1 MEIITIWMIM
11 VLVILTTATE
21 PGRMRMGIVIQ
32 NKRRDAA
39 ESFFKKVS
47 GCVPFSGY
55 GNVVFGFFSQTPFF
69 VLKTGKN
76 PQWNKSQC
84 CVNIEENCYCL
95 LVTQNRRKDGCLMG
109 IYLNPGNNKFKR
121 AVNSDIYVDKTGL
134 IKYTNSIVDTLQ
146 SCVCVSRPRRF
157 GKSMAADMLTAYY
170 SKGCDSR
177 ELFSGLEIAKDESFE
192 EHLNKYDT
200 IFLNMQEFLSR
211 SSNVKE
217 LLERV
222 EGKVI
227 RELKKQYPE
236 VELYDENDL
245 AETMQ
250 DIFAESECPFIVII
264 DEWDCIFREFKHD
277 KAAQEIYLDFLRDL
291 LKDKEYIYLAYMT
304 GILPIKKY
312 GTHSALNMFDEFS
325 MIDPGPLAE
334 YVGFTEKEVEALC
347 QKYQMDINEI
357 KNWYDGYSFEEVES
371 VYSPKS
377 VVSCMRLGKLGN
389 YWNQTETFEALQIY
403 IDMNFEGLRD
413 DILSMI
419 AGETVPV
426 NTRSFTNDMTT
437 FRTEDDVLTLLI
449 HLGYLGYRYADKTV
463 FIPNEEIR
471 SEYVSAIAVSDW
483 GEVSKALK
491 NSADTLQAIW
501 QGREEQVAE
510 GIRQAHFETSHLQ
523 YNDENALSYT
533 ISLALYAARNF
544 YTVHRE
550 LSGGKGFADIVYV
563 PRKRFLDKPALVV
576 ELKWDKNAEGAI
588 QQIKEK
594 EYCRSLEEYKGN
606 LLLVGINYDKKTQVH
621 TCKIEQYR
629 KEESI

>member
-1 MEIITIWMIM
+1 
-11 VLVILTTATE
+11 
-21 PGRMRMGIVIQ
+21 MRL
-32 NKRRDAA
+32 KA
-39 ESFFKKVS
+39 FFKKVS
-47 GCVPFSGY
+47 GCIPFSDCR
-55 GNVVFGFFSQTPFF
+55 NEVFGFFSQTPFF

-227 RELKKQYPE
+227 RELKKQYPD

>member
-1 MEIITIWMIM
+1 MLI
-11 VLVILTTATE
+11 
-21 PGRMRMGIVIQ
+21 GIV
-32 NKRRDAA
+32 K
-39 ESFFKKVS
+39 
-47 GCVPFSGY
+47 
-55 GNVVFGFFSQTPFF
+55 
-69 VLKTGKN
+69 
-76 PQWNKSQC
+76 
-84 CVNIEENCYCL
+84 IEERTAGL
-95 LVTQNRRKDGCLMG
+95 WG
-109 IYLNPGNNKFKR
+109 IYLNPGNNKFRR

-134 IKYTNSIVDTLQ
+134 IKYTNSVVNTLQ

-177 ELFSGLEIAKDESFE
+177 ELFSGLEIACDKSFE

-211 SSNVKE
+211 SSDVQE

-222 EGKVI
+222 ESKVI
-227 RELKKQYPE
+227 RELKKQYPDA
-236 VELYDENDL
+236 ELYDENDL

-250 DIFAESECPFIVII
+250 DIFAEGGCPFVVII

-277 KAAQEIYLDFLRDL
+277 KAAQETYLDFLRDL

-347 QKYQMDINEI
+347 RKYQMDINEI
-357 KNWYDGYSFEEVES
+357 KNWYDGYSFEEIKS
-371 VYSPKS
+371 IYSPKS

-389 YWNQTETFEALQIY
+389 YWSQTETFEALQLY

-449 HLGYLGYRYADKTV
+449 HLGYLGYYYADKTV

-471 SEYVSAIAVSDW
+471 SEYVSAVAVSDW

-491 NSADTLQAIW
+491 NSADTLQAVW
-501 QGREEQVAE
+501 QGREKQVAE
-510 GIRQAHFETSHLQ
+510 GIRRAHFETSHLQ

-550 LSGGKGFADIVYV
+550 FPGGKGFADLVYV
-563 PRKRFLDKPALVV
+563 PRKRFMDKPALVV
-576 ELKWDKNAEGAI
+576 ELKWDKSAEGAI
-588 QQIKEK
+588 KQIKEK

-621 TCKIEQYR
+621 TCKIESCR
-629 KEESI
+629 K

>member
-1 MEIITIWMIM
+1 
-11 VLVILTTATE
+11 
-21 PGRMRMGIVIQ
+21 MG
-32 NKRRDAA
+32 N
-39 ESFFKKVS
+39 
-47 GCVPFSGY
+47 
-55 GNVVFGFFSQTPFF
+55 
-69 VLKTGKN
+69 
-76 PQWNKSQC
+76 
-84 CVNIEENCYCL
+84 
-95 LVTQNRRKDGCLMG
+95 
-109 IYLNPGNNKFKR
+109 YLNPGNEKFR
-121 AVNSDIYVDKTGL
+121 RMIQSEIYVDKTGM
-134 IKYTNSIVDTLQ
+134 IKYTNSVLDTAQ
-146 SCVCVSRPRRF
+146 NYVCVSRPRRF
-157 GKSMAADMLTAYY
+157 GKSMAANMLTAYY
-170 SKGCDSR
+170 SRGCDSKK
-177 ELFSGLEIAKDESFE
+177 LFHSFEIAKDKDFE
-192 EHLNKYDT
+192 KYLNQYNT

-211 SSNVKE
+211 SYNVEK
-217 LLERV
+217 LIERV
-222 EGKVI
+222 KKLVI
-227 RELKKQYPE
+227 RDLKMEYPE
-236 VELYDENDL
+236 VDYFDDTDL
-245 AETMQ
+245 IESMQ
-250 DIFAESECPFIVII
+250 DVYAQTQCPFVVII
-264 DEWDCIFREFKHD
+264 DEWDCIFREYKKD
-277 KAAQEIYLDFLRDL
+277 KEAQEKYLDFLRDL
-291 LKDKEYIYLAYMT
+291 LKDKACIYLSYMT

-325 MIDPGPLAE
+325 MIDPGPLAC
-334 YVGFTEKEVEALC
+334 YVGFTEKEVEKLC
-347 QKYQMDINEI
+347 KQYGMDMEEV
-357 KNWYDGYSFEEVES
+357 KSWYDGYSFDGVPS
-371 VYSPKS
+371 VYSPRS
-377 VVSCMRLGKLGN
+377 VVNSMRFQKISN

>member
-1 MEIITIWMIM
+1 
-11 VLVILTTATE
+11 
-21 PGRMRMGIVIQ
+21 MRL
-32 NKRRDAA
+32 KA
-39 ESFFKKVS
+39 FFKKVS
-47 GCVPFSGY
+47 GCIPFSDCR
-55 GNVVFGFFSQTPFF
+55 NVVFGFFSQTPFF

-84 CVNIEENCYCL
+84 CVNIEENCYCS
-95 LVTQNRRKDGCLMG
+95 LVTQNRRKDGWLMG

-177 ELFSGLEIAKDESFE
+177 ELFSSLEIAKDENFE

-227 RELKKQYPE
+227 RELKKQYPD

-245 AETMQ
+245 AETIQ

>member
-1 MEIITIWMIM
+1 
-11 VLVILTTATE
+11 
-21 PGRMRMGIVIQ
+21 MRL
-32 NKRRDAA
+32 KA
-39 ESFFKKVS
+39 FFKKVS
-47 GCVPFSGY
+47 GCIPFSDCR
-55 GNVVFGFFSQTPFF
+55 NVVFGFFSQTPFF

-84 CVNIEENCYCL
+84 CVNIEENCYCS
-95 LVTQNRRKDGCLMG
+95 LVTQNRRKDGWLMG
-109 IYLNPGNNKFKR
+109 SYLNPGNNKFKR

-134 IKYTNSIVDTLQ
+134 MKYTNSIVDTLQ

-177 ELFSGLEIAKDESFE
+177 ELFSSLEIAKDENFE

-227 RELKKQYPE
+227 RELKKQYPD

-426 NTRSFTNDMTT
+426 NTRCFTNDMTT

-550 LSGGKGFADIVYV
+550 LSGGKGFADIVFV

>member
-1 MEIITIWMIM
+1 
-11 VLVILTTATE
+11 
-21 PGRMRMGIVIQ
+21 MRMGIVIQ

-47 GCVPFSGY
+47 GCIPFSDCR
-55 GNVVFGFFSQTPFF
+55 NVVFGFFSQTPFF

-227 RELKKQYPE
+227 RELKKQYPD

>member
-1 MEIITIWMIM
+1 
-11 VLVILTTATE
+11 
-21 PGRMRMGIVIQ
+21 MRL
-32 NKRRDAA
+32 KA
-39 ESFFKKVS
+39 FFKKVS
-47 GCVPFSGY
+47 GCIPFSDCR
-55 GNVVFGFFSQTPFF
+55 NVVFGFFSQTPFF

-109 IYLNPGNNKFKR
+109 SYLNPGNNKFKR

>member
-1 MEIITIWMIM
+1 
-11 VLVILTTATE
+11 
-21 PGRMRMGIVIQ
+21 MG
-32 NKRRDAA
+32 N
-39 ESFFKKVS
+39 
-47 GCVPFSGY
+47 
-55 GNVVFGFFSQTPFF
+55 
-69 VLKTGKN
+69 
-76 PQWNKSQC
+76 
-84 CVNIEENCYCL
+84 
-95 LVTQNRRKDGCLMG
+95 
-109 IYLNPGNNKFKR
+109 YLNPGNEKFR
-121 AVNSDIYVDKTGL
+121 RMIQSEIYVDKTGM
-134 IKYTNSIVDTLQ
+134 IKYTNSVLDTAQ
-146 SCVCVSRPRRF
+146 NYVCVSRPRRF
-157 GKSMAADMLTAYY
+157 GKSMAANMLTAYY
-170 SKGCDSR
+170 SRGCDSKK
-177 ELFSGLEIAKDESFE
+177 LFHSFEIAKDKDFE
-192 EHLNKYDT
+192 KYLNQYNT

-211 SSNVKE
+211 SYNVEK
-217 LLERV
+217 LIERV
-222 EGKVI
+222 KKLVI
-227 RELKKQYPE
+227 RDLKMEYPE
-236 VELYDENDL
+236 VDYFDDTDL
-245 AETMQ
+245 IESMQ
-250 DIFAESECPFIVII
+250 DIYAQTQCPFVVII
-264 DEWDCIFREFKHD
+264 DEWDCIFREYKKD
-277 KAAQEIYLDFLRDL
+277 KEAQEKYLDFLRDL
-291 LKDKEYIYLAYMT
+291 LKDKACIYLSYMT

-325 MIDPGPLAE
+325 MINPGPLAC
-334 YVGFTEKEVEALC
+334 YVGFTEKEVEKLC
-347 QKYQMDINEI
+347 KQYGMDMEEV
-357 KNWYDGYSFEEVES
+357 KNWYDGYSFDGVPS
-371 VYSPKS
+371 VYSPRS
-377 VVSCMRLGKLGN
+377 VVNSMRFQKISN

>member
-1 MEIITIWMIM
+1 
-11 VLVILTTATE
+11 
-21 PGRMRMGIVIQ
+21 MG
-32 NKRRDAA
+32 N
-39 ESFFKKVS
+39 
-47 GCVPFSGY
+47 
-55 GNVVFGFFSQTPFF
+55 
-69 VLKTGKN
+69 
-76 PQWNKSQC
+76 
-84 CVNIEENCYCL
+84 
-95 LVTQNRRKDGCLMG
+95 
-109 IYLNPGNNKFKR
+109 YLNPGNEKFR
-121 AVNSDIYVDKTGL
+121 RMIQSEIYVDKTGM
-134 IKYTNSIVDTLQ
+134 IKYTNSVLDTAQ
-146 SCVCVSRPRRF
+146 NYVCVSRPRRF
-157 GKSMAADMLTAYY
+157 GKSMAANMLTAYY
-170 SKGCDSR
+170 SRGCDSKK
-177 ELFSGLEIAKDESFE
+177 LFHSFEIAKDKDFE
-192 EHLNKYDT
+192 KYLNQYNT

-211 SSNVKE
+211 SYNVEK
-217 LLERV
+217 LIERV
-222 EGKVI
+222 KKLVI
-227 RELKKQYPE
+227 RDLKMEYPE
-236 VELYDENDL
+236 VDYFDDTDL
-245 AETMQ
+245 IESMQ
-250 DIFAESECPFIVII
+250 DVYAQTQCPFVVII
-264 DEWDCIFREFKHD
+264 DEWDCIFREYKKD
-277 KAAQEIYLDFLRDL
+277 KEAQEKYLDFLRDL
-291 LKDKEYIYLAYMT
+291 LKDKACIYLSYMT

-325 MIDPGPLAE
+325 MINPGPLAC
-334 YVGFTEKEVEALC
+334 YVGFTEKEVEKLC
-347 QKYQMDINEI
+347 KQYGMDMEEV
-357 KNWYDGYSFEEVES
+357 KNWYDGYSFDGVPS
-371 VYSPKS
+371 VYSPRS
-377 VVSCMRLGKLGN
+377 VVNSMRFQKISN

-501 QGREEQVAE
+501 QGREAQVAE

-544 YTVHRE
+544 YTVQRE

-563 PRKRFLDKPALVV
+563 PRKRFSDKPALVV
-576 ELKWDKNAEGAI
+576 DLKWDKNAEGAI
-588 QQIKEK
+588 QQIKKK